1 VSTVEAQTQ
10 EALAAAAQSPP
21 FRFYDNR
28 QKYLAFVSTCNEK
41 SAVARRAGREI
52 STLHPTPPAF
62 RVFDAGMGDA
72 TVLARLMRHIHA
84 LHPTV
89 PLLAVAKEISLEDV
103 RLGLEKMPD
112 RFVEHPATVLVLTNL
127 NYAEAPRLLPR
138 DVQAAAAFN
147 WQEVRLTG
155 TSSHDYA
162 EQIESLGATLAYGW
176 QTRPSPKSGNP
187 VYVRPTV
194 LVIYRDDHKFLLD
207 SVIPKAGRI
216 VDNYDFILASQPW
229 RARMTAQFKAQRILA
244 PLARA
249 LAPGGKLLAI
259 QSAGHDPALE
269 LVQQVWP
276 NESPFEVNRHQLI
289 TAMKAELGK
298 DTRDFALPTVPD
310 DKAVFRYEMHTLP
323 SEIGDR
329 VGTSTLFAAW
339 NAAIYV
345 AQIEDERVEKAV
357 QNGNYL
363 DITADVLRRNGGLWF
378 NDESFVVTRRRA

>member
-1 VSTVEAQTQ
+1 MS
-10 EALAAAAQSPP
+10 LAASTPQESQVSASASPP

-41 SAVARRAGREI
+41 TAVARRAGREI
-52 STLHPTPPAF
+52 ATLHPTPPAF
-62 RVFDAGMGDA
+62 KLFDAGMGDA

-103 RLGLEKMPD
+103 RLGLEKMAD

-127 NYAEAPRLLPR
+127 NYAEAPRLLTK

-147 WQEVRLTG
+147 WQEVRLLG

-162 EQIESLGATLAYGW
+162 EQIDDLQATLAHGW
-176 QTRPSPKSGNP
+176 QTRPSTKTGNP

-194 LVIYRDDHKFLLD
+194 LAIYREDHKFLLD
-207 SVIPKAGRI
+207 GVIPKAGRPI
-216 VDNYDFILASQPW
+216 ENYDFILASQPW
-229 RARMTAQFKAQRILA
+229 RARMTAQFKAGRILA
-244 PLARA
+244 PLARV

-259 QSAGHDPALE
+259 QSAGRDPALE
-269 LVQQVWP
+269 LVQRVWP
-276 NESPFEVNRHQLI
+276 HEQPFEVDRHQLI
-289 TAMKAELGK
+289 TAMKHELGR
-298 DTRDFALPTVPD
+298 DARDFSLPTLPD
-310 DKAVFRYEMHTLP
+310 DKSMFRYEMHTLP

-345 AQIEDERVEKAV
+345 AQIEDERVERAV
-357 QNGNYL
+357 QNGQYL
-363 DITADVLRRNGGLWF
+363 EATADVLRRNGGLWF